1 MKQLKGSV
9 RAVIVHHIGIA
20 NASLMTTGCLTP
32 RSVTTMPN
40 TPPTMLDQVGRN
52 ATQHDDASLGEI
64 VAYVAAGLFIVY
76 GMPWIITWAASL

>member
-1 MKQLKGSV
+1 MT
-9 RAVIVHHIGIA
+9 HH
-20 NASLMTTGCLTP
+20 
-32 RSVTTMPN
+32 